1 MQFAHTVGQLT
12 DKVIELGLL
21 LVDSSLSAERR
32 ILVNGLSSDIR
43 DDIVIFLNKLVNL
56 IREIESAKGTFSL
69 DLKPFLATLLVEIVL
84 FIAGENDNIFVRRE
98 SDQAND
104 TVGHIRIF
112 LLILAVGHVFE
123 VLHVAVE

>member
-12 DKVIELGLL
+12 DKVIKLGLL
-21 LVDSSLSAERR
+21 LVDSSLPAERR
-32 ILVNGLSSDIR
+32 ILVYSLSSDISN
-43 DDIVIFLNKLVNL
+43 DIVIFLNKLVNL
-56 IREIESAKGTFSL
+56 IREIKSAKGTFSL

-84 FIAGENDNIFVRRE
+84 FIAGEYDNIFVRRE

-123 VLHVAVE
+123 DLHVAVE

>member
-32 ILVNGLSSDIR
+32 ILVNGLSSDISN
-43 DDIVIFLNKLVNL
+43 DIVIFLNKLVNL

-84 FIAGENDNIFVRRE
+84 FIAGENDNIFVRCE

-123 VLHVAVE
+123 DLHVAVE